1 MKTISLRDSKEV
13 LIYKK
18 TKDSDLSI
26 GLEVCYK
33 NIDGIYCNLGT
44 ITDIY
49 QQDGVNLYALNTAMG
64 SYMADELKLVR
75 TTLVNTFEDL
85 RKQVSETKNFVEI
98 TEDLFYYALGAVP
111 PIYLNNGTWQ
121 MGECYSGN
129 LYYTFGK
136 RDGKYYGCLCN
147 ANFSINN
154 F

>member
-44 ITDIY
+44 ITDTY

-64 SYMADELKLVR
+64 SYMADELKLIR
-75 TTLVNTFEDL
+75 NQTTIVSNGSKWGGQQPDNIEKLLEVLKYNTIESRFFYKFKTG
-85 RKQVSETKNFVEI
+85 RNN
-98 TEDLFYYALGAVP
+98 TEKLLCIAQY
-111 PIYLNNGTWQ
+111 Q
-121 MGECYSGN
+121 
-129 LYYTFGK
+129 K
-136 RDGKYYGCLCN
+136 R
-147 ANFSINN
+147 IH
-154 F
+154 